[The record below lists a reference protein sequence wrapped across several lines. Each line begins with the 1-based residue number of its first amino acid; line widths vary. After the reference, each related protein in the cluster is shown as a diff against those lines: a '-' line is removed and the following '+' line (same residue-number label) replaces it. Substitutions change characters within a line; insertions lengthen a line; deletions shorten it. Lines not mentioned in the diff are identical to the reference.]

1 MAVDEESPDKNV
13 TKMSYTYNKALVGT
27 AQKLRKQMTD
37 EEKHLWYD
45 FLQKLP
51 QTVYRQK
58 VIGNYVVDFYC
69 AAAKLVIEL
78 DGDQHATAKGIEKDA
93 ERDKYLQSLG
103 LTVIR
108 YSNYAIKTN
117 FNGVCEYLEEFI
129 SKASPLGEAVE
140 HSETDEG

>member
-1 MAVDEESPDKNV
+1 MNKTKNGKLTGISKV
-13 TKMSYTYNKALVGT
+13 
-27 AQKLRKQMTD
+27 LRKNMTP

-51 QTVYRQK
+51 QTVCRQK

-78 DGDQHATAKGIEKDA
+78 DGDQHATAKGIEKDT
-93 ERDKYLQSLG
+93 ERDKYLLDLG

-117 FNGVCEYLEEFI
+117 FYGVCEYLEEFI

-140 HSETDEG
+140 HSETDEV